1 MTTDT
6 QPQHGKLRATL
17 AAARHRIWRGAEK
30 GVVLVELALALLP
43 MCVVVFG
50 AIDVGR
56 AFITLDQLRNAA
68 QSGALFARSYPTQ
81 VNPDLAVCAEPGGT
95 GSIQYQVAN
104 EFTQSGPSGN
114 SSLPAGYTL
123 SVVDETAGTTLS
135 GCGPDLSPAATAPS
149 GHVLLVEVSAP
160 FQLVTPLIG
169 GIVGNVTL
177 HGTSQVVVP

>member
-1 MTTDT
+1 M
-6 QPQHGKLRATL
+6 L
-17 AAARHRIWRGAEK
+17 AAARLCIRRGAEK

-43 MCVVVFG
+43 MCMIVFG
-50 AIDVGR
+50 AVDVGR

-68 QSGALFARSYPTQ
+68 QAGALFARSYATQ
-81 VNPDLAVCAEPGGT
+81 VTPDSGACAEPGGT

-104 EFTQSGPSGN
+104 EFTKSGPSGS

-123 SVVDETAGTTLS
+123 TVVDETTGATLS
-135 GCGPDLSPAATAPS
+135 GCGPDQSPAATAPS
-149 GHVLLVEVSAP
+149 GHVILVEVSAP
-160 FQLVTPLIG
+160 FQLVTPLIA

>member
-1 MTTDT
+1 M
-6 QPQHGKLRATL
+6 
-17 AAARHRIWRGAEK
+17 
-30 GVVLVELALALLP
+30 ELALALLP
-43 MCVVVFG
+43 MCVIVFG

-68 QSGALFARSYPTQ
+68 QAGALYARSNPTQ
-81 VNPDLAVCAEPGGT
+81 VNPDAAVCSGA

-104 EFTQSGPSGN
+104 EFTQSGPSG
-114 SSLPAGYTL
+114 SGSLPSGY
-123 SVVDETAGTTLS
+123 VVTVTDETTGATLT
-135 GCGPDLSPAATAPS
+135 GCGPDTGTSTAAKS
-149 GHVLLVEVSAP
+149 GDTVLVEVSAP